1 MIADLTAEMN
11 RDTAFE
17 EKDITS
23 YLLRRNFATAMISVC
38 GMEEDELQYLM
49 GHDILDEQEVRSDF
63 TDADFLARIWR
74 KMNRR
79 VLRENIPDEEK
90 PIIVD
95 QGECVAEGR
104 STMVVE
110 VAEECFQDGNEA
122 VVLDLWNELPGDFIS
137 VRPNEQGDAREDDI
151 TIDASYEPVQPQKAD
166 RIDIAQDYCAA
177 VQRVRKSS
185 RKGRA
190 NKG

>member
-79 VLRENIPDEEK
+79 VLRENIPDEDK
-90 PIIVD
+90 PIVMD

-110 VAEECFQDGNEA
+110 VAAECFQDGNET

-137 VRPNEQGDAREDDI
+137 VRPNEQGDAGEDDI
-151 TIDASYEPVQPQKAD
+151 TLMHLMSRCSRRRRTGSIL
-166 RIDIAQDYCAA
+166 R
-177 VQRVRKSS
+177 RTTVRRCKVYV
-185 RKGRA
+185 GRA
-190 NKG
+190 ERKQRML